1 MQQKRNPLTWRW
13 NILWKQINAGP
24 LRILIVDELP
34 QTWEEGTIYIVQGA
48 MYSTMYVRDPE
59 NSKFIKVWTT
69 KITLQEQSNRT
80 EEDNTEVSYIK
91 NKPIL
96 AEVATTGSFYSLE
109 DYPEIPEVFNTIIRF
124 KKNWFLIGTIT
135 TNQENESE
143 IDYNIPEKTSELE
156 NDSGFISKDVNN
168 LTYYTK
174 TEDLAEVAL
183 SNDYNDLD
191 NKPEFPTKLSEFEN
205 DMWFIDRTVN
215 NLTNYYQRNKLYTKT
230 EIDNL
235 LAGLSSLRV
244 EVVEEL
250 PNPGEFG
257 VIYLI
262 ESDTP
267 GTYIQYILTEL
278 PNTYAEIGNTAV
290 DLSDYFNKTTD
301 TSDDITQWD
310 TNLFMTEAEKI
321 NLSHQSWY
329 NTGDETKITILEK
342 MWPASAT
349 NDWYL
354 KKEDWVEF
362 DSKVD
367 YDDFVRVDASSGNI
381 AINNYSTETTAG
393 GTITVSCGS
402 SVKSGLVYLLKVNAT
417 SDVTLNLGT
426 GVVNANDTNL
436 TVPAGKTKVFV
447 MLATSSTQL
456 AMQGLDTTNF
466 MTRADV
472 EDMIGDWIITITQWT
487 ETVGSFSMNQKENIT
502 LDINND
508 VSPQIFTDIGTAS
521 PGNRYEWNHWL
532 PQIPWI
538 VNVDC
543 YAQLPNDEYNR
554 TCCSRAMATWKNLQ
568 TDFLGTVLYFSN
580 AGAEN
585 WHPTM
590 PGTPMNMT
598 KLPITIQV
606 TNQKIYITADEDTQ
620 LVKFR
625 ITAFL

>member
-554 TCCSRAMATWKNLQ
+554 TCCSRAMATWKNWQ
-568 TDFLGTVLYFSN
+568 TDFRQNWATAMLHSRSMKMAKLGL
-580 AGAEN
+580 
-585 WHPTM
+585 
-590 PGTPMNMT
+590 
-598 KLPITIQV
+598 
-606 TNQKIYITADEDTQ
+606 YITMRP
-620 LVKFR
+620 KIR
-625 ITAFL
+625 

>member
-554 TCCSRAMATWKNLQ
+554 TCCSRAMATWKNWQ

>member
-1 MQQKRNPLTWRW
+1 MWGFVKTTCEDYEYLMPCVSSIYTAWPWIDISSDNVVSNTWVLSV
-13 NILWKQINAGP
+13 NG
-24 LRILIVDELP
+24 
-34 QTWEEGTIYIVQGA
+34 QTWHVNQVQA
-48 MYSTMYVRDPE
+48 DW
-59 NSKFIKVWTT
+59 NQTT
-69 KITLQEQSNRT
+69 TTAL
-80 EEDNTEVSYIK
+80 DYIK

-109 DYPEIPEVFNTIIRF
+109 DYPEIPEVYNTTIRF
-124 KKNWFLIGTIT
+124 KKNWFLIGSIT
-135 TNQENESE
+135 TNQQNESE
-143 IDYNIPEKTSELE
+143 IDYNIPEKTSDLE
-156 NDSGFISKDVNN
+156 NDSWFITKNVND
-168 LTYYTK
+168 LSYYTK
-174 TEDLAEVAL
+174 TEDLADVAL
-183 SNDYNDLD
+183 SNDYEDLD
-191 NKPEFPTKLSEFEN
+191 NKPTFPTKLSEFEN
-205 DMWFIDRTVN
+205 DMWFIDNTVN
-215 NLTNYYQRNKLYTKT
+215 NLVNYYQKNKLYTKT

-278 PNTYAEIGNTAV
+278 PNTYVEIGNTAV

-354 KKEDWVEF
+354 KKEDWREF

-381 AINNYSTETTAG
+381 AINNYSTEITTG
-393 GTITVSCGS
+393 NNVTVSCGS

-417 SDVTLNLGT
+417 SNVTLNLGT

-472 EDMIGDWIITITQWT
+472 EDMIGNWTVTITQGT
-487 ETVGSFSMNQKENIT
+487 ETVGSFSMNQTENIT

-508 VSPQIFTDIGTAS
+508 VSPQIFTIIGTV
-521 PGNRYEWNHWL
+521 PYTEEWETKRTISYNHWL
-532 PQIPWI
+532 GQIPGI

-554 TCCSRAMATWKNLQ
+554 TCCSRAMATWKDWQ
-568 TDFLGTVLYFSN
+568 TDFLGTILYFSN
-580 AGAEN
+580 AGNEQ

-598 KLPITIQV
+598 QLPITIQV
-606 TNQKIYITADEDTQ
+606 TNQKIYITANENVT